1 MRYNNS
7 GKRQLIVPMSW
18 EQAEC
23 VYFFVFKMRKRVIAC
38 VFEGAVYTEYR
49 EKYKAKIVEGVS
61 TCPNY
66 CHQ

>member
-23 VYFFVFKMRKRVIAC
+23 VYFFVLKMRKKVIAC

-49 EKYKAKIVEGVS
+49 EKYKAK
-61 TCPNY
+61 NR
-66 CHQ
+66 